1 MNLAKT
7 LANESVEACIAYYSE
22 SAKKQL
28 IEEELRHLEFKWC
41 MEFIKASV
49 KGEKYST
56 TKHRIIGRIKRFKR
70 ENRVPYR
77 VISMK
82 DFRKIILPR
91 NWKSLYR
98 QQKLRLQYKNELAY
112 ALDRQ

>member
-1 MNLAKT
+1 M
-7 LANESVEACIAYYSE
+7 
-22 SAKKQL
+22 
-28 IEEELRHLEFKWC
+28 
-41 MEFIKASV
+41 

-98 QQKLRLQYKNELAY
+98 QQKLRLQYNELAY
-112 ALDRQ
+112 AIDRKLMKFAK